1 LKSRSRFSA
10 DAAHER
16 AKLDDATKHH
26 IAQTGFEPTLTT
38 LSDAN
43 WRVFGMLL
51 PAAAV
56 TLRALSNEFV
66 VDFAHVGYGRKK
78 QQKKKNVIFIYLF
91 IYIPF

>member
-1 LKSRSRFSA
+1 LPTFSLTLSA

-66 VDFAHVGYGRKK
+66 LVLTLVMGVRRKK
-78 QQKKKNVIFIYLF
+78 KKKKKSKLF
-91 IYIPF
+91 Y